1 MCRCIRKRIG
11 FAVAAVAAA
20 ASLASAQSTSG
31 TQRQPAQKQNTQKPA
46 ATTST
51 ASPPVIDLGKFEE
64 NPQQYVGKTVTLRG
78 EVSKVVGP
86 RLFTIDE
93 PNWIDLDPETLVLV
107 PAPFAAMVRSDQP
120 VTVTGKVQPFVEAD
134 VEREWGWFG
143 NNSGVRVDLKNRPVV
158 VATNVTTTNGIDAL
172 LSLNVSLPPANPP
185 KASNSSTQSR
195 TAVGTSGNASSSSKP
210 PVTDARTL
218 AAATDTK
225 LVGRPVSLTNVRVA
239 ETADRGFWIDEN
251 GQWLFV
257 LQPDRATSGA
267 VSKGLTVSIT
277 GVVLQFPKQ
286 MKRQMGERAQD
297 EPVYVQAQ
305 SIS

>member
-1 MCRCIRKRIG
+1 MCRCIRLRIG
-11 FAVAAVAAA
+11 FAVAAVVAA
-20 ASLASAQSTSG
+20 ASVASAQTASG
-31 TQRQPAQKQNTQKPA
+31 TQSQPAQKQDAQR
-46 ATTST
+46 ST
-51 ASPPVIDLGKFEE
+51 ATNSTAPTVIDLGKFEE
-64 NPQQYVGKTVTLRG
+64 SPQQYVGKTVTLRG

-107 PAPFAAMVRSDQP
+107 PAPFAAIVRSDQP

-134 VEREWGWFG
+134 VAREWGWFG
-143 NNSGVRVDLKNRPVV
+143 NKSGVRVDLKNRPVV
-158 VATNVTTTNGIDAL
+158 VATNVTTTNGVDAL
-172 LSLNVSLPPANPP
+172 LSLNVSLPAANPP
-185 KASNSSTQSR
+185 NATNSSTQPK
-195 TAVGTSGNASSSSKP
+195 TAVGTSGSASSSSKP
-210 PVTDARTL
+210 PVTDAKTL

-239 ETADRGFWIDEN
+239 EAADRGFWIDEN

-257 LQPDRATSGA
+257 LQPDRTTSGA
-267 VSKGLTVSIT
+267 LSKGRTVSIT